1 MGFQRVDFWSQPL
14 SSRWPMCRFDE
25 QPQDDKLWKELHGLL
40 CAWPYSP
47 SSSQREGEALEVLR
61 GDNPVAMGLYLVSR

>member
-14 SSRWPMCRFDE
+14 SSHLSTCRFDE
-25 QPQDDKLWKELHGLL
+25 RPQEAKMWRELHGLL
-40 CAWPYSP
+40 CAWPYSA

-61 GDNPVAMGLYLVSR
+61 GDNPVAMGLDLVS